1 MNVDRQGLQSS
12 TALNVPRISNYA
24 GTDHHD

>member
-12 TALNVPRISNYA
+12 TALNVLRISDYA